1 MKKILFIVHRIPYPP
16 NKGDKIRSFNE
27 LKYLAQRHSVDLL
40 CLADEPEDLKYKV
53 DLEKLCDQVEVFP
66 LNPQIAKIRGGIA
79 LLQGRALSSRY
90 FYNKAMQKT
99 FDAWLQTK
107 EYDSIF
113 CFSSSM
119 AEYIFQ
125 SKTLSQLESVKQPQL
140 VMDFCDVDSD
150 KWQQYAGDSS
160 FPLNKLYSL
169 EYRRLLKY
177 EQRIQNYFNH
187 TVLVSTG
194 EAELFYTHCPECK
207 NLTVIPNGVDHQYFS
222 PTFADSTVEPVAKRN
237 SPSIVFT
244 GAMDYPV
251 NIKGVLWFVEEVWP
265 HLQQRY
271 PELLFYI
278 VGSHPAAEIVA
289 LKERTNIIVTGFVE
303 DIRAYYKLADVCV
316 APLHQGRGVQN
327 KVLEAMSMGKP
338 VVATSKANAGVQAAS
353 DDHLLIADTAK
364 DFTAM
369 ICRLLDDSQLASNI
383 GRAARDYVVS
393 RFDWETNI
401 LALEELLLSPEKD
414 CQKVR
419 VEGAHD

>member
-27 LKYLAQRHSVDLL
+27 LKYLANRHAVDLL

-53 DLEKLCDQVEVFP
+53 DLEKLCDRVEVFP
-66 LNPQIAKIRGGIA
+66 LSPRIAKIRGGMA

-90 FYNKAMQKT
+90 FYSKVMQKT
-99 FDAWLQTK
+99 FDAWLQAK

-125 SKTLSQLESVKQPQL
+125 SQVLSQCDLTQKPQL
-140 VMDFCDVDSD
+140 IMDYCDVDSD
-150 KWQQYAGDSS
+150 KWQQYADDSS
-160 FPLNKLYSL
+160 FPLNKLYHL
-169 EYRRLLKY
+169 EYRRLLHY

-194 EAELFYTHCPECK
+194 EAELFYAQCPGCQ
-207 NLTVIPNGVDHQYFS
+207 NLTVIPNGVDHQFFS
-222 PTFADSTVEPVAKRN
+222 PTYSDVTAAPVKKGNASTL
-237 SPSIVFT
+237 VFT

-251 NIKGVLWFVEEVWP
+251 NIKGVLWFIEEIWP
-265 HLQQRY
+265 HLQKRY

-278 VGSHPAAEIVA
+278 VGSHPAAEIEA
-289 LKERTNIIVTGFVE
+289 LAERTNVIVTGFVD

-327 KVLEAMSMGKP
+327 KVLEAMSMEKP
-338 VVATSKANAGVQAAS
+338 VVATSRANAGVQAVS
-353 DDHLLIADTAK
+353 GEHLLIADTAK
-364 DFTAM
+364 DFLEM
-369 ICRLLDDSQLASNI
+369 ICRLLDNSQQASTI
-383 GRAARDYVVS
+383 GRAARNYVVTH
-393 RFDWETNI
+393 FDWETNM
-401 LALEELLLSPEKD
+401 LALEKMLLSRDKD
-414 CQKVR
+414 GQTVGG
-419 VEGAHD
+419 EGV

>member
-27 LKYLAQRHSVDLL
+27 LKYLARRHSVDLL

-53 DLEKLCDQVEVFP
+53 DLEKLCNRVEVFP
-66 LNPQIAKIRGGIA
+66 LSPRIAKIRGGMA

-90 FYNKAMQKT
+90 FYSKIMQRT

-119 AEYIFQ
+119 AEYIFK
-125 SKTLSQLESVKQPQL
+125 SKALSQLDSIKKPQL
-140 VMDFCDVDSD
+140 FMDFCDVDSD
-150 KWQQYAGDSS
+150 KWLQYAGDSS
-160 FPLNKLYSL
+160 FPLNKLYHL

-207 NLTVIPNGVDHQYFS
+207 NLAVIPNGVDHQYFS
-222 PTFADSTVEPVAKRN
+222 PTCVDSTTDLIAKKCA
-237 SPSIVFT
+237 PAIVFT

-278 VGSHPAAEIVA
+278 VGSHPTAEIVA
-289 LKERTNIIVTGFVE
+289 LAARTNIIVTGFVD

-327 KVLEAMSMGKP
+327 KVLEAMSMEKP
-338 VVATSKANAGVQAAS
+338 VVATSRANAGVQAVS
-353 DDHLLIADTAK
+353 GDHLLIADTAN
-364 DFTAM
+364 DFLEM
-369 ICRLLDDSQLASNI
+369 ICRLLNDPQQASII

-393 RFDWETNI
+393 RFDWETNM
-401 LALEELLLSPEKD
+401 LALEALLLRPEKD
-414 CQKVR
+414 SQAVR
-419 VEGAHD
+419 EEGTHV